1 MNLHELLSTRL
12 RERSELLDRIVAIL
26 SADPNVR
33 AAWLSGSVS
42 RGDDDAL
49 SDRDLSVVVSDES
62 IGERVDRRRTYAARS
77 APPVLLMDNLSN
89 APVDGAYLLAFYPGE
104 AGPQHDDWFWQPES
118 GARIP
123 DDEKVLFNNTGLP
136 LMSGDDWRRQSN
148 RPPGAPLAANAPLGE
163 QLTHKITFFWAMS
176 IIAAKYIARRDGET
190 FARMTRLIAHTLSE
204 TAQLGEAG
212 QLNLGA
218 DDASVASLAS
228 SGSRKQF

>member
-104 AGPQHDDWFWQPES
+104 AGPQHVDWFWQPES

-190 FARMTRLIAHTLSE
+190 FARMTSLIAHTLSE